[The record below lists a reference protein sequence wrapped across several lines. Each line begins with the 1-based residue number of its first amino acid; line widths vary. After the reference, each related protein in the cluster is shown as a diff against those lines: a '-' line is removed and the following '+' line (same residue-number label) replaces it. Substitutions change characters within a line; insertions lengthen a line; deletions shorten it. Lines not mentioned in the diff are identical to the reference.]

1 MYCKK
6 CGADIPDKSVVCP
19 YCRFDLM
26 APAPQTLRT
35 PAYRE
40 GYSGGTEAN
49 EQPVYEQPV
58 YEQPVYEQ
66 PVCEQPVYEQ
76 PPHQYIQPV
85 PEIPG
90 VPTPQQQSDSNSL
103 LVFGILGL
111 AFACTFY
118 LSFLGIIFSAIAK
131 GKSRDY
137 LFRYGAHYGKA
148 KVGRILANI
157 GLPVGI
163 VLTCLFVTYLIVYV
177 AILGYFLF

>member
-6 CGADIPDKSVVCP
+6 CGADIPDQSVVCP
-19 YCRFDLM
+19 YCRFDLS
-26 APAPQTLRT
+26 APMPQTLRT

-40 GYSGGTEAN
+40 GYTGSNAGY

-66 PVCEQPVYEQ
+66 P
-76 PPHQYIQPV
+76 PHQYIQPV
-85 PEIPG
+85 PQYPG
-90 VPTPQQQSDSNSL
+90 APTPQQQSDSNTL

-111 AFACTFY
+111 AFACTFF

-137 LFRYGAHYGKA
+137 LFRYGEHYGKA
-148 KVGRILANI
+148 KVGRILANV

-163 VLTCLFVTYLIVYV
+163 VLTCFFVLYLTIYV
-177 AILGYFLF
+177 AMLGYLFY

>member
-6 CGADIPDKSVVCP
+6 CGADIPDQSVVCP

-40 GYSGGTEAN
+40 GYTGSDTDY

-66 PVCEQPVYEQ
+66 PVYEQ

-85 PEIPG
+85 LQYPG
-90 VPTPQQQSDSNSL
+90 APTPQQQSDSNSL

-111 AFACTFY
+111 AFACTFF
-118 LSFLGIIFSAIAK
+118 LSFLGIVFSAITK

-137 LFRYGAHYGKA
+137 LFRYGEHYGKA

-163 VLTCLFVTYLIVYV
+163 VLTCLFVFYLIFYVILASYLFTVY
-177 AILGYFLF
+177 